1 MFSVLSGQH
10 VEISILAS
18 WVQVPLWQLAGFVL
32 GCQEFK
38 TLATLEHSQLL
49 ASYQLGFS
57 NPVMFYLDFFF
68 LIIEW
73 SACKLAEYKMR
84 LSALSTVNKLLTFF
98 YKVLTTEGI
107 HKIYYFSL
115 IWNVKCEG

>member
-1 MFSVLSGQH
+1 MSKFQSWRPGFKSLSGN
-10 VEISILAS
+10 LLDLF
-18 WVQVPLWQLAGFVL
+18 WVVRSS
-32 GCQEFK
+32 K
-38 TLATLEHSQLL
+38 TLATLARSQLL

-115 IWNVKCEG
+115 I